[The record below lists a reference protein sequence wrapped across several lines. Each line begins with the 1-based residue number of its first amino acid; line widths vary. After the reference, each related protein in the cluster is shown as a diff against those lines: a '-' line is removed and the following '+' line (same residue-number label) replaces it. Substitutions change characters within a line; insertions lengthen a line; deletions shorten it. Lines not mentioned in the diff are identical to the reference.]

1 LTLLPDELEC
11 TIDEGRHKT
20 NSQQAEG
27 VTCPHGI
34 KFFLIIHLIRKK
46 IKPFAYFAP
55 LRFKNNLQDS
65 RPDPQSSLIQLVE
78 GVASDFWLLL
88 SA

>member
-27 VTCPHGI
+27 VTCFHGI

-46 IKPFAYFAP
+46 NKTLCVLRAFAVQ
-55 LRFKNNLQDS
+55 K
-65 RPDPQSSLIQLVE
+65 
-78 GVASDFWLLL
+78 
-88 SA
+88 